1 MTLLGTILVSE
12 SIMQLDN
19 KVALVTGSG
28 RGIGRAI
35 ALEYARA
42 GAKVVVNYGR
52 NRDQAETAVS
62 EIRDLGGEAVAIQ
75 ADISRLD
82 QIRKL
87 FNEALKAF
95 GQLDIL
101 VNNAGVEKNAPFWE
115 VTEEDYDRVMDTNLK
130 GSFFCSQLHARHL
143 LKNKLPGKIIN
154 ISSVHEDLPFPNFA
168 SYCASKGGL
177 RMLTRDLAI
186 ELGPFGITVNSI
198 APGAIKT
205 NINSK
210 LLENKKQ
217 FNALVQYVPLKR
229 LGEPY
234 DVAKLALFLAS
245 SDSDYVTGATLFVD
259 GGLTWQY
266 QEQ

>member
-1 MTLLGTILVSE
+1 
-12 SIMQLDN
+12 
-19 KVALVTGSG
+19 
-28 RGIGRAI
+28 
-35 ALEYARA
+35 
-42 GAKVVVNYGR
+42 
-52 NRDQAETAVS
+52 
-62 EIRDLGGEAVAIQ
+62 
-75 ADISRLD
+75 
-82 QIRKL
+82 
-87 FNEALKAF
+87 
-95 GQLDIL
+95 
-101 VNNAGVEKNAPFWE
+101 
-115 VTEEDYDRVMDTNLK
+115 
-130 GSFFCSQLHARHL
+130 
-143 LKNKLPGKIIN
+143 
-154 ISSVHEDLPFPNFA
+154 
-168 SYCASKGGL
+168 
-177 RMLTRDLAI
+177 MLTRDLAI

-245 SDSDYVTGATLFVD
+245 SDSDYVTGATFFVD

>member
-1 MTLLGTILVSE
+1 
-12 SIMQLDN
+12 
-19 KVALVTGSG
+19 
-28 RGIGRAI
+28 
-35 ALEYARA
+35 
-42 GAKVVVNYGR
+42 
-52 NRDQAETAVS
+52 
-62 EIRDLGGEAVAIQ
+62 
-75 ADISRLD
+75 
-82 QIRKL
+82 
-87 FNEALKAF
+87 
-95 GQLDIL
+95 
-101 VNNAGVEKNAPFWE
+101 
-115 VTEEDYDRVMDTNLK
+115 
-130 GSFFCSQLHARHL
+130 
-143 LKNKLPGKIIN
+143 
-154 ISSVHEDLPFPNFA
+154 
-168 SYCASKGGL
+168 
-177 RMLTRDLAI
+177 MLTRDLAI